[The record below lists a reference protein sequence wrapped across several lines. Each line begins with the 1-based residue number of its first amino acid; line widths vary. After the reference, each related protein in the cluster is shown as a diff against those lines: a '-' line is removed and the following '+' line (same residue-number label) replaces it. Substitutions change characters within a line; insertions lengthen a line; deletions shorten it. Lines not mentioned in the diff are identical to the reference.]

1 MRAENL
7 PYCPKDGDDGR
18 EYVMPSEDKDLIVQL
33 VLSLLIGVS
42 AFVAFCV
49 SGCLRA

>member
-1 MRAENL
+1 MRAANL
-7 PYCPKDGDDGR
+7 SYCPKDGDDDGR

-49 SGCLRA
+49 S